1 MYWGGDEVKKS
12 FFLRRESLLGKL
24 AERYIIGKVRF
35 QRFFEALH
43 LISVN
48 GLNYCGRGASVDVSG
63 EEWVVQWFRNQ
74 WNRPEKPIVFDIGAN
89 VGAYTRTFLSV
100 FGEACSIYA
109 FEPSETA
116 FKVLRA
122 NVSNPSVCCFN
133 LGFSD
138 ESRQA
143 SLYCDS
149 RDSTVASVY
158 LRDGEEYGYHFVKS
172 ATVQLETL
180 DEFCEV
186 NNIERI
192 NFLKM
197 DVEGHELS
205 VLQGGQNLLESG
217 AIDVIQFE
225 FGPCNMDSR
234 TYFRDF
240 YKLLRGQYDICRV
253 CQDGLYPIQNYT
265 HLLEV
270 FRTSNFIA
278 ELRTNE
284 K

>member
-1 MYWGGDEVKKS
+1 MEKS
-12 FFLRRESLLGKL
+12 LFLHRESLLKEF
-24 AERYIIGKVRF
+24 AEKHIIGKVRF
-35 QRFFEALH
+35 QRFFEILH
-43 LISVN
+43 LISVK
-48 GLNYCGRGASVDVSG
+48 GLNYCGRGASVEVSG
-63 EEWVVQWFRNQ
+63 EKWVVQWFRNQ
-74 WNRPEKPIVFDIGAN
+74 WNRLEKPIVFDIGAN

-109 FEPSETA
+109 FEPSEA
-116 FKVLRA
+116 VFNVLCA
-122 NVSNPSVCCFN
+122 NISSPSVHCFN

-143 SLYCDS
+143 SLYCDN

-158 LRDGEEYGYHFVKS
+158 LRDGEEYGYQFVPS
-172 ATVQLETL
+172 TTVQLVTL
-180 DEFCEV
+180 DEFCKA

-205 VLQGGQNLLESG
+205 VLQGGQNLLASG
-217 AIDVIQFE
+217 VIDVIQFE

-240 YKLLRGQYDICRV
+240 YKLLRGQYDIYRV

-265 HLLEV
+265 HLLEI
-270 FRTSNFIA
+270 FRASNFIA
-278 ELRTNE
+278 ELRPNE